1 MVETEN
7 PFFSIIVPTYERP
20 ADLKICL
27 ESLSSQNQVDA
38 PSYEII
44 VSDDSKSD
52 STRILIEKDIFL
64 MFFIEKEKRLGLQ
77 EIEIPEL
84 QEQRRMDRFHR

>member
-7 PFFSIIVPTYERP
+7 PFFSVVVPTYERP
-20 ADLKICL
+20 SDLKICL
-27 ESLSSQNQVDA
+27 ESLSYNNQVDA

-52 STRILIEKDIFL
+52 TSKFLIEKDFPHVDWG
-64 MFFIEKEKRLGLQ
+64 E
-77 EIEIPEL
+77 
-84 QEQRRMDRFHR
+84 